1 MAQLPVQ
8 PKPGGTNTAFVV
20 ALCAFVITFAIA
32 LQLVFGLI
40 SISYVRSQDEA
51 SAASAALPT
60 PAAPAAAP
68 ANTEPTIS
76 ERVNNNLGG
85 LLSRGGASFVLFI
98 IVFII
103 ALIALRFV
111 RDDASGQG
119 LGEFMGWG
127 YIALATLLW
136 MGGLWRFSSAA
147 TLGISEYLAYL
158 VVGILMVVCG
168 MTLAISIKRARMCR
182 RFAIPLAIVAGLQ
195 VVLMLF
201 RPGLRLDYAFALH
214 IGFIILLIMM
224 ILMLIYASAIINA
237 LDEPQK

>member
-8 PKPGGTNTAFVV
+8 PKPSGTNTAFVV

-40 SISYVRSQDEA
+40 SISYVRSQDDA
-51 SAASAALPT
+51 SAASAAPPAPT
-60 PAAPAAAP
+60 TDISPPT
-68 ANTEPTIS
+68 NTEPTIS

-85 LLSRGGASFVLFI
+85 LISRGGASFVLFI
-98 IVFII
+98 VVFII

-127 YIALATLLW
+127 YIVLATALW
-136 MGGLWRFSSAA
+136 IGGLWRFSSAA
-147 TLGISEYLAYL
+147 TLGFGEYLAYL
-158 VVGILMVVCG
+158 VVGILMVICA
-168 MTLAISIKRARMCR
+168 MTLAISIKRAPMCR

-214 IGFIILLIMM
+214 MGFIIILIIM
-224 ILMLIYASAIINA
+224 ILILLYASAIINA